1 MAVGFNNFNGSAKKS
16 DITYMKLVDGD
27 NTFRILP
34 NSFLPG
40 YSYWIK
46 GANGKD
52 LPFEALQFD
61 RTSERFDN
69 TRPCPVRALGLKD
82 DKGQDLRCSWS
93 YRCLVINQKT
103 NQVEV
108 LQLKKGIIEGIQ
120 DVAGQMG
127 IDPTDPDTG
136 TWITVKRTKTG
147 PHVFNVDYSVQQLRC
162 KSEALSDEHRA
173 LIEAAKPID
182 EMFPLETYEA
192 QLTRLKKHLEGAPEE
207 AEESSVDQEAIDE
220 LDS

>member
-1 MAVGFNNFNGSAKKS
+1 MAVGFNSFNGSAKKS
-16 DITYMKLVDGD
+16 DVTYMKLVDGD
-27 NTFRILP
+27 NTFRIVP

-40 YSYWIK
+40 YSYWVK

-61 RTSERFDN
+61 RESERFDN
-69 TRPCPVRALGLKD
+69 TRPCPVRSLGLKD
-82 DKGQDLRCSWS
+82 KEGKDLRCSWS
-93 YRCLVINQKT
+93 YRCLVINEKT

-120 DVAGQMG
+120 DVASQMQ

-147 PHVFNVDYSVQQLRC
+147 PLPFNVDYSVQQLRC
-162 KSEALSDEHRA
+162 KSTPLSPEHRQ
-173 LIEAAKPID
+173 LIEDAKPID
-182 EMFPLETYEA
+182 EMFPLETYEG
-192 QLTRLKKHLEGAPEE
+192 QLARLKKHLEGAPEE
-207 AEESSVDQEAIDE
+207 NTDSADQEAIDE
-220 LDS
+220 LDG